1 MRRAKDISSDYFKA
15 DREDRFE
22 YLYDHYGNREGVLR
36 TQKRNFIYLVEGL
49 MMRSSWEGFCKY
61 YDSMNRKATMKKI
74 SNCMESGEAF
84 DFTKI

>member
-49 MMRSSWEGFCKY
+49 MMRSSWCQTTNRERRLWQTDFGGFSALNARLNKL
-61 YDSMNRKATMKKI
+61 K
-74 SNCMESGEAF
+74 
-84 DFTKI
+84 